1 MTRRKGVQP
10 EDVQKECALLRV
22 RSAAR
27 AVTRHFE
34 AHLRTSGL
42 KGPQFSLLVAL
53 GMGNGLTAS
62 ELEGHL
68 GTDRSTLVRN
78 LKPLEA
84 EGLVTTA
91 PEGRAKRK
99 LLTAKGRTRL
109 TAALPLWRAAQDSF
123 VESVG
128 EAAWSD
134 TRKRLRRI
142 RESL

>member
-1 MTRRKGVQP
+1 MVRP
-10 EDVQKECALLRV
+10 EDVQNECALLRV

-34 AHLRTSGL
+34 SHLRASGL

-53 GMGNGLTAS
+53 GLGNGLTAS
-62 ELEGHL
+62 ELEGRL

-84 EGLVTTA
+84 EGLITTA

-99 LLTAKGRTRL
+99 LLTAKGRKRL
-109 TAALPLWRAAQDSF
+109 AAALPLWRAAQDSF
-123 VESVG
+123 VAQIGAS
-128 EAAWSD
+128 AWAD

-142 RESL
+142 RENL